1 MRLEDIRR
9 VDPQGMYDAIRDFPE
24 QWRQGRELARGFDPG
39 FTVEGKDHL
48 VVAGMGGS
56 AIGGDLLRT
65 LVADTARLPVTVVRH
80 YQLPGFVTE
89 RSVVIASSYSGNTE
103 ETLAA
108 FEEARAR
115 GATVVC
121 VASGGELLRR
131 ARTEGLPYLQIPGGL
146 QPRAALGYSF
156 TALLTIA
163 EHIGLV
169 APDEAAW
176 NETQELLEQQSEV
189 FGDPSGNDALEL
201 AEALQDRLPFIYS
214 GTGLMEAVNLRWRCQ
229 IQENAKRLASGNV
242 YPELNHNEIMGWE
255 YPGPLHEMIGV
266 IVLRDREDHPRV
278 QQRMEVTRALIS
290 DRAGYWAEVQSQG
303 ESRLARMMSLVNLG
317 DWVSLYLAVLLGVDP
332 TPVPLIGQLK
342 ETLARV

>member
-1 MRLEDIRR
+1 MRLEEIRR
-9 VDPQGMYDAIRDFPE
+9 IDPQGMYDAIRDFPE
-24 QWRQGRELARGFDPG
+24 QWRHGRALAQAFDPG
-39 FTVEGKDHL
+39 FALKEKDHL
-48 VVAGMGGS
+48 VIAGMGGS

-65 LVADTARLPVTVVRH
+65 LVADTARRPVTVVRN

-103 ETLAA
+103 ETLTA
-108 FEEARAR
+108 FEAAQAR
-115 GATVVC
+115 GAAVVC

-131 ARTEGLPYLQIPGGL
+131 ARAEGLPYLQIPGGL

-163 EHIGLV
+163 EHMELV
-169 APDEAAW
+169 PPDEAAW
-176 NETQELLEQQSEV
+176 KETQELLEQQSEV
-189 FGDPSGNDALEL
+189 FSDPSGNDALEL
-201 AEALQDRLPFIYS
+201 AEALQYRLPFIYS
-214 GTGLMEAVNLRWRCQ
+214 SVGLMEAVNLRWRCQ

-255 YPGPLHEMIGV
+255 YPGPLQEMIGV
-266 IVLRDREDHPRV
+266 IVLRDREDLPRI
-278 QQRMEVTRALIS
+278 QQRIEVTRELIA

-342 ETLARV
+342 EVLARV

>member
-1 MRLEDIRR
+1 MRLEEIRR
-9 VDPQGMYDAIRDFPE
+9 IDPQGMYDAIRDFPE
-24 QWRQGRELARGFDPG
+24 QWRHGRALAQAFDPG
-39 FTVEGKDHL
+39 FALKEKDHL
-48 VVAGMGGS
+48 VIAGMGGS

-65 LVADTARLPVTVVRH
+65 LVADTARRPVTVVRN

-103 ETLAA
+103 ETLTA
-108 FEEARAR
+108 FEAAQAR
-115 GATVVC
+115 GAAVVC

-131 ARTEGLPYLQIPGGL
+131 ARAEGLPYLQIPGGL

-163 EHIGLV
+163 EHMELV
-169 APDEAAW
+169 PPDEAAW
-176 NETQELLEQQSEV
+176 KETQELLEQQSEV
-189 FGDPSGNDALEL
+189 FSDPSGNDALEL
-201 AEALQDRLPFIYS
+201 AEALQYRLPFIYS
-214 GTGLMEAVNLRWRCQ
+214 SVGLMEAVNLRWRCQ

-255 YPGPLHEMIGV
+255 YPGPLQEMIGV
-266 IVLRDREDHPRV
+266 IVLRDREDLPRI
-278 QQRMEVTRALIS
+278 QRRIEVTRELIA

-342 ETLARV
+342 EVLARV

>member
-1 MRLEDIRR
+1 MRLEEIRR
-9 VDPQGMYDAIRDFPE
+9 IDPQGMYDAIRDFPE
-24 QWRQGRELARGFDPG
+24 QWRHGRALAQAFDPG
-39 FTVEGKDHL
+39 FALKEKDHL
-48 VVAGMGGS
+48 VIAGMGGS

-65 LVADTARLPVTVVRH
+65 LVADTARRPVIVVRN

-103 ETLAA
+103 ETLTA
-108 FEEARAR
+108 FEAAQAR
-115 GATVVC
+115 GAAVVC

-131 ARTEGLPYLQIPGGL
+131 ARAEGLPYLQIPGGL

-163 EHIGLV
+163 EHMELV
-169 APDEAAW
+169 PPDEAAW
-176 NETQELLEQQSEV
+176 KETQELLEQQSEV
-189 FGDPSGNDALEL
+189 FSDPSGNDALEL
-201 AEALQDRLPFIYS
+201 AEALQYRLPFIYS
-214 GTGLMEAVNLRWRCQ
+214 SVGLMEAVNLRWRCQ

-255 YPGPLHEMIGV
+255 YPGPLQEMIGV
-266 IVLRDREDHPRV
+266 IVLRDREDLPRI
-278 QQRMEVTRALIS
+278 QRRIEVTRELIA

-342 ETLARV
+342 EVLARV

>member
-1 MRLEDIRR
+1 MRLEEIRR
-9 VDPQGMYDAIRDFPE
+9 IDPQGMYDAIRDFPE
-24 QWRQGRELARGFDPG
+24 QWRHGRALAQAFDPG
-39 FTVEGKDHL
+39 FALKEKDHL
-48 VVAGMGGS
+48 VIAGMGGS

-65 LVADTARLPVTVVRH
+65 LVADTARRPVTVVRN

-108 FEEARAR
+108 FEAAQAR
-115 GATVVC
+115 GAAVVC

-131 ARTEGLPYLQIPGGL
+131 ARAEGLPYLQIPGGL

-163 EHIGLV
+163 EHMELV
-169 APDEAAW
+169 PPDEAAW
-176 NETQELLEQQSEV
+176 KETQELLEQQSEV
-189 FGDPSGNDALEL
+189 FSDPSGNDALEL
-201 AEALQDRLPFIYS
+201 AEALQYRLPFIYS
-214 GTGLMEAVNLRWRCQ
+214 SVGLMEAVNLRWRCQ

-255 YPGPLHEMIGV
+255 YPGPLQEMIGV
-266 IVLRDREDHPRV
+266 IVLRDREDLPRI
-278 QQRMEVTRALIS
+278 QRRIEVTRELIA

-342 ETLARV
+342 EVLARV

>member
-1 MRLEDIRR
+1 MRLEEIRR
-9 VDPQGMYDAIRDFPE
+9 IDPQGMYDAIRDFPE
-24 QWRQGRELARGFDPG
+24 QWRHGRALAQAFDPG
-39 FTVEGKDHL
+39 FTLKEKDHL
-48 VVAGMGGS
+48 VIAGMGGS

-65 LVADTARLPVTVVRH
+65 LVADTARRPVTVVRN

-103 ETLAA
+103 ETLTA
-108 FEEARAR
+108 FEAAQAR
-115 GATVVC
+115 GAAVVC

-131 ARTEGLPYLQIPGGL
+131 ARAEGLPYLQIPGGL

-163 EHIGLV
+163 EHMELV
-169 APDEAAW
+169 PPDEAAW
-176 NETQELLEQQSEV
+176 KETQELLEQQSEV
-189 FGDPSGNDALEL
+189 FSDPSGNDALEL
-201 AEALQDRLPFIYS
+201 AEALQYRLPFIYS
-214 GTGLMEAVNLRWRCQ
+214 SVGLMEAVNLRWRCQ

-255 YPGPLHEMIGV
+255 YPGPLQEMIGV
-266 IVLRDREDHPRV
+266 IVLRDREDLPRI
-278 QQRMEVTRALIS
+278 QRRIEVTRELIA

-342 ETLARV
+342 EVLARV